1 MVTAGLA
8 RAGAATFAGTVVG
21 AALTFV
27 LTGVVGNTLG
37 AVGTGSFF
45 QVVAIF
51 AIVSS
56 ALQLGADT
64 TLVRTLSSQTALGQH
79 RWITRS
85 VWTALLPVAT
95 VGVLAGLLVWLAA
108 EPLATAIAGAD
119 DTHLASAIRA
129 VAPFLGAGALLTVL
143 LGGTRGLGG
152 TLPYTLLQNIALPV
166 LRLALVAAAAVAG
179 LGVHGMITAWAV
191 PLALVGAAAAV
202 VLARSVLRARS
213 VLPAA
218 LEEVAVEQVAPGD
231 VVRFWRFSLPRGGAA
246 LLERLLDWS
255 GVLLVVV
262 LAGPA
267 LGGVYAVVNRCASA
281 GYMLDTAARI
291 VTGPRISR
299 ALAVGDI
306 AAAEALFL
314 TVTRAMVLLSWPFYL
329 LLAVFAPA
337 VLALFGPEFPAG
349 APALALVSLALML
362 ATAAGMVQSVLLM
375 GGRSSWQLGNRI
387 VQLGTMVGLT
397 VVLVPWLGLVGA
409 ALAWVAAIAV
419 DTALAGTQ
427 VARRMR
433 IRTSLRR
440 IAPAAL
446 LAVTVF
452 GGGGLLIRVL
462 LGPSL
467 PALLLAVLVLGA
479 AYAAGA
485 FLLRTRLGLT
495 RVAISSPTPDV
506 PTRSDDLSS
515 RNGIPA

>member
-64 TLVRTLSSQTALGQH
+64 TLVRTLSGQTALGQH
-79 RWITRS
+79 RWIARS
-85 VWTALLPVAT
+85 VWTALLPVAS
-95 VGVLAGLLVWLAA
+95 VGVLAGVVVWLAA
-108 EPLATAIAGAD
+108 GPIATAIAGAED
-119 DTHLASAIRA
+119 AQLAAAIRA
-129 VAPFLGAGALLTVL
+129 VAPFLGAGALLAVL

-152 TLPYTLLQNIALPV
+152 TLPYTLLQNILLPV
-166 LRLALVAAAAVAG
+166 LRLALVAAAAVTG

-191 PLALVGAAAAV
+191 PLAVAGAAAAV
-202 VLARSVLRARS
+202 VLARSVSRTRRLQ
-213 VLPAA
+213 PAVT
-218 LEEVAVEQVAPGD
+218 EETASGGVA
-231 VVRFWRFSLPRGGAA
+231 RFWRFSIPRGGAA
-246 LLERLLDWS
+246 VLERLLDWS

-299 ALAVGDI
+299 ALAVGDT

-337 VLALFGPEFPAG
+337 VLALFGPEFAAG

-397 VVLVPWLGLVGA
+397 LVLVPWLGLVGA
-409 ALAWVAAIAV
+409 AIAWVAAIAV

-427 VARRMR
+427 VARRMG
-433 IRTSLRR
+433 IRTSARR
-440 IAPAAL
+440 ITPAAL

-452 GGGGLLIRVL
+452 GGGGLLIRAL
-462 LGPSL
+462 LGPTL
-467 PALLLAVLVLGA
+467 LGLLVAALLLGA
-479 AYAAGA
+479 TYAAGVV
-485 FLLRTRLGLT
+485 LLRKRLGLT
-495 RVAISSPTPDV
+495 RARASSSPTPDV
-506 PTRSDDLSS
+506 PTPSGDLTS
-515 RNGIPA
+515 RNGVPA

>member
-21 AALTFV
+21 AALAFV
-27 LTGVVGNTLG
+27 LMGFVGNTLG

-45 QVVAIF
+45 QVVAVF
-51 AIVSS
+51 AILSS
-56 ALQLGADT
+56 TLQLGADT

-79 RWITRS
+79 RWIARS

-95 VGVLAGLLVWLAA
+95 VGLLAGFAVWLAA
-108 EPLATAIAGAD
+108 DPIAAAISGARDPQLAA
-119 DTHLASAIRA
+119 AIRA
-129 VAPFLGAGALLTVL
+129 VAPFLGAGSLLAVL

-166 LRLALVAAAAVAG
+166 LRLVLVAAAAVTG
-179 LGVHGMITAWAV
+179 LGVHGMITAWAA
-191 PLALVGAAAAV
+191 PLAVVAGVAAL
-202 VLARSVLRARS
+202 VLARSVVRAG
-213 VLPAA
+213 AA
-218 LEEVAVEQVAPGD
+218 GQPVAQTVPRGEFL
-231 VVRFWRFSLPRGGAA
+231 RFWRFSLPRGGAT

-255 GVLLVVV
+255 GVLLVVL

-281 GYMLDTAARI
+281 GSMVDTAARI

-299 ALAVGDI
+299 ALAVGDT

-314 TVTRAMVLLSWPFYL
+314 TVTRAMVLLAWPFYL
-329 LLAVFAPA
+329 LLAVFAPV
-337 VLALFGPEFPAG
+337 VLALFGPEFPVG

-387 VQLGTMVGLT
+387 LQLGTMVGLT
-397 VVLVPWLGLVGA
+397 LALVPLLGLVGA

-419 DTALAGTQ
+419 DTALATTQ

-433 IRTSLRR
+433 IRTSVRR

-452 GGGGLLIRVL
+452 GAGGLLVRVL
-462 LGPSL
+462 LGPTL
-467 PALLLAVLVLGA
+467 PALLVAVLVLGG
-479 AYAAGA
+479 AYAAA
-485 FLLRTRLGLT
+485 AYLLRKRLGLV
-495 RVAISSPTPDV
+495 RPRASALPAVSTPSDASLNGV
-506 PTRSDDLSS
+506 P
-515 RNGIPA
+515 A